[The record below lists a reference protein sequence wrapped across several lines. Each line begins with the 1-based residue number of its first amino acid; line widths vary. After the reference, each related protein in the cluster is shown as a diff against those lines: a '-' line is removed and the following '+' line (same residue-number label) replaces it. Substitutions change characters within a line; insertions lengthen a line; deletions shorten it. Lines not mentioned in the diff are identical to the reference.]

1 MKIMMVFDQF
11 LYAKK
16 YGGAL
21 KDSVC
26 DRMEFFVEE
35 MLPKETWKS
44 AHTKFLVMYLLHS
57 TS

>member
-1 MKIMMVFDQF
+1 MKIMMVYDQF

-21 KDSVC
+21 KDSVYNS
-26 DRMEFFVEE
+26 MEFFAEE

-44 AHTKFLVMYLLHS
+44 AHAKFLVMYPLYS